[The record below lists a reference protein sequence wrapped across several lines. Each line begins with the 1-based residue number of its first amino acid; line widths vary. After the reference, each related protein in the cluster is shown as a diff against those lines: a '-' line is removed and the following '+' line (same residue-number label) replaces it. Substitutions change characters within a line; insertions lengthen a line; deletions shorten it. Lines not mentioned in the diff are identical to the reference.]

1 MAPPTTT
8 EDLLDL
14 KMLPAWANE
23 PARANDYADF
33 EGEDADAGQ
42 RRSDRPRNRSQ
53 DRDRRGPRR
62 GAPRLAPRRR
72 VQPGPMA
79 VSVRFLPHT
88 RAFEN
93 VIAQIKSSP
102 VAYS

>member
-23 PARANDYADF
+23 PARSNDYADF

-42 RRSDRPRNRSQ
+42 RRSDRPRTR
-53 DRDRRGPRR
+53 DRDRRGPRKPDRRDDRQKRDER
-62 GAPRLAPRRR
+62 GRRPRPDGARREHGPQRDHRPEVPAEPLA
-72 VQPGPMA
+72 V
-79 VSVRFLPHT
+79 
-88 RAFEN
+88 
-93 VIAQIKSSP
+93 
-102 VAYS
+102 